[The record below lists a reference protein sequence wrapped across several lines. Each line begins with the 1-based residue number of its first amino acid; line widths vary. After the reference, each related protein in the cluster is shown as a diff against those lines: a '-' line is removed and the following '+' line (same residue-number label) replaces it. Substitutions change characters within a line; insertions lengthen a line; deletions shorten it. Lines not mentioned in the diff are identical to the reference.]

1 MNENVEYVPVEK
13 RDLLWARNTFAN
25 DRFATEAAGV
35 VIEEAG
41 DKVCH
46 CSMVITPIHRN
57 AAGGV
62 MGGAIFT
69 LADLTFA
76 VAANFG
82 GRMTVSISS
91 NISFIGAA
99 KGEKLMS
106 SARCI
111 KSGRSTCFYEIT
123 VDDDLGNKVAVVTIT
138 GFVKD
143 ELC

>member
-1 MNENVEYVPVEK
+1 MEKSNEIVPVEK
-13 RDLLWARNTFAN
+13 RDLEWARKTFAN

-35 VIEEAG
+35 IIEEAG
-41 DKVCH
+41 DKICR
-46 CSMVITPIHRN
+46 CSMKITPVHRN

-91 NISFIGAA
+91 NISFIGAC
-99 KGEKLMS
+99 KGEMLYS
-106 SARCI
+106 TARCV
-111 KSGRSTCFYEIT
+111 KSGRSTCFYEIE
-123 VDDDLGNKVAVVTIT
+123 VNDDLGNQVAIVTIT

-143 ELC
+143 QSF

>member
-1 MNENVEYVPVEK
+1 MEEI
-13 RDLLWARNTFAN
+13 RDLEWARKTFAN

-41 DKVCH
+41 DKICR
-46 CSMVITPIHRN
+46 CSMKITPVHKN

-91 NISFIGAA
+91 NISFIGAC
-99 KGEKLMS
+99 KGDTLLSE
-106 SARCI
+106 ARCI
-111 KSGRSTCFYEIT
+111 KSGRSACFYEID
-123 VDDDLGNKVAVVTIT
+123 VKDNLGNQVAVVSIT

-143 ELC
+143 QSF

>member
-1 MNENVEYVPVEK
+1 MET
-13 RDLLWARNTFAN
+13 RDLEWARKTFAN

-35 VIEEAG
+35 IIEEAG
-41 DKVCH
+41 DQICR
-46 CSMVITPIHRN
+46 CSMRITPIHKN

-91 NISFIGAA
+91 NISFIGVC
-99 KGEKLMS
+99 KGETLLS
-106 SARCI
+106 TARCI
-111 KSGRSTCFYEIT
+111 KSGRSTCFYEIE
-123 VDDDLGNKVAVVTIT
+123 VNDDLGNKVAIVTIT
-138 GFVKD
+138 GFIKD
-143 ELC
+143 QQF

>member
-1 MNENVEYVPVEK
+1 MET
-13 RDLLWARNTFAN
+13 RDLKWARETFAN

-35 VIEEAG
+35 IIEEAG
-41 DKVCH
+41 DKICR
-46 CSMVITPIHRN
+46 CSMKITPIHKN

-91 NISFIGAA
+91 NISFIGVC
-99 KGEKLMS
+99 KGETLLSTAK
-106 SARCI
+106 CI
-111 KSGRSTCFYEIT
+111 KSGKSTCFYEIE
-123 VDDDLGNKVAVVTIT
+123 VNDDLGNKVAIVTIT
-138 GFVKD
+138 GFIKD
-143 ELC
+143 QQF

>member
-1 MNENVEYVPVEK
+1 MET
-13 RDLLWARNTFAN
+13 RDLKWARETFAN

-41 DKVCH
+41 DKVCR
-46 CSMVITPIHRN
+46 CSMKITPIHKN

-82 GRMTVSISS
+82 GNMTVSISS
-91 NISFIGAA
+91 NISFIGVCKGDTLLSTA
-99 KGEKLMS
+99 K
-106 SARCI
+106 CI
-111 KSGRSTCFYEIT
+111 KSGRSTCFYEIEIS
-123 VDDDLGNKVAVVTIT
+123 DDLGNKVAIVTIT
-138 GFVKD
+138 GFIKD
-143 ELC
+143 QQF

>member
-1 MNENVEYVPVEK
+1 MSEV
-13 RDLLWARNTFAN
+13 RDLEWARKTFAN

-41 DKVCH
+41 DKVCR
-46 CSMVITPIHRN
+46 CSMKITPVHLN

-76 VAANFG
+76 VASNFG

-91 NISFIGAA
+91 NISFIGVC
-99 KGEKLMS
+99 KGKELRS
-106 SARCI
+106 EARCI
-111 KSGRSTCFYEIT
+111 KSGRSTCFYEILIC
-123 VDDDLGNKVAVVTIT
+123 DDLGNQVAVVTIT

-143 ELC
+143 QSF

>member
-1 MNENVEYVPVEK
+1 MEEI
-13 RDLLWARNTFAN
+13 RDLEWARKTFAN

-41 DKVCH
+41 DKICR
-46 CSMVITPIHRN
+46 CSMKITPVHKN

-91 NISFIGAA
+91 NISFIGAC
-99 KGEKLMS
+99 KGDTLFS
-106 SARCI
+106 TANCV
-111 KSGRSTCFYEIT
+111 KSGRSTCFYEID
-123 VDDDLGNKVAVVTIT
+123 VKDNLGTQVAIVTIT

-143 ELC
+143 QSF

>member
-1 MNENVEYVPVEK
+1 MAEMTVNGEV
-13 RDLLWARNTFAN
+13 RDLEWARKTFAN

-41 DKVCH
+41 EKVCR
-46 CSMVITPIHRN
+46 CSMRITPVHRN

-91 NISFIGAA
+91 NISFIGPT
-99 KGEKLMS
+99 KGEMLLSTAK
-106 SARCI
+106 CV
-111 KSGRSTCFYEIT
+111 KSGRSTCFYEVEIN
-123 VDDDLGNKVAVVTIT
+123 DDLGNKVAIVTFT

-143 ELC
+143 QSF

>member
-1 MNENVEYVPVEK
+1 MET
-13 RDLLWARNTFAN
+13 RDLKWARETFAN

-35 VIEEAG
+35 IIEEAG
-41 DKVCH
+41 DKVCR
-46 CSMVITPIHRN
+46 CSMKITPIHKN

-91 NISFIGAA
+91 NISFIGVC
-99 KGEKLMS
+99 KGETLLSTAK
-106 SARCI
+106 CI
-111 KSGRSTCFYEIT
+111 KSGRSTCFYEIE
-123 VDDDLGNKVAVVTIT
+123 VNDDLGNKVAIVTIT
-138 GFVKD
+138 GFIKD
-143 ELC
+143 QQF

>member
-1 MNENVEYVPVEK
+1 MET
-13 RDLLWARNTFAN
+13 RDLKWARETFAN

-35 VIEEAG
+35 IIEEAG
-41 DKVCH
+41 DKVCR
-46 CSMVITPIHRN
+46 CSMKITPIHKN

-91 NISFIGAA
+91 NISFIGVCRGETLLSTA
-99 KGEKLMS
+99 K
-106 SARCI
+106 CI
-111 KSGRSTCFYEIT
+111 KSGRSTCFYEIE
-123 VDDDLGNKVAVVTIT
+123 VNDDLGNKVAIVTIT
-138 GFVKD
+138 GFIKD
-143 ELC
+143 QQF

>member
-1 MNENVEYVPVEK
+1 MET
-13 RDLLWARNTFAN
+13 RDLEWARKTFAN

-35 VIEEAG
+35 IIEEAG
-41 DKVCH
+41 DQICR
-46 CSMVITPIHRN
+46 CSMRITPIHKN

-91 NISFIGAA
+91 NISFIGVCRGETLLSTA
-99 KGEKLMS
+99 K
-106 SARCI
+106 CI
-111 KSGRSTCFYEIT
+111 KSGRSTCFYEIE
-123 VDDDLGNKVAVVTIT
+123 VNDDLGNKVAIVTIT
-138 GFVKD
+138 GFIKD
-143 ELC
+143 QQF

>member
-1 MNENVEYVPVEK
+1 MET
-13 RDLLWARNTFAN
+13 RDLKWARETFAN

-41 DKVCH
+41 DKVCR
-46 CSMVITPIHRN
+46 CSMKITPIHKN

-82 GRMTVSISS
+82 GHMTVSISS
-91 NISFIGAA
+91 NISFIGVCKGDTLLSTA
-99 KGEKLMS
+99 K
-106 SARCI
+106 CI
-111 KSGRSTCFYEIT
+111 KSGRSTCFYEIEIS
-123 VDDDLGNKVAVVTIT
+123 DDLGNKVAIVTIT
-138 GFVKD
+138 GFIKD
-143 ELC
+143 QQF

>member
-1 MNENVEYVPVEK
+1 MEEI
-13 RDLLWARNTFAN
+13 RDLEWARKTFAN
-25 DRFATEAAGV
+25 DRFATDAAGV

-41 DKVCH
+41 DKICR
-46 CSMVITPIHRN
+46 CSMKITPIHKN

-91 NISFIGAA
+91 NISFIGVC
-99 KGEKLMS
+99 KGSVLYSE
-106 SARCI
+106 AHCV
-111 KSGRSTCFYEIT
+111 KSGRSTCFYEIE
-123 VDDDLGNKVAVVTIT
+123 VNDDLGNKVAIVTIT
-138 GFVKD
+138 GFIKD
-143 ELC
+143 QIF